1 VPDESAEFDP
11 TAILRVLN
19 AHEVRF
25 VVVGGVSGNLHGS
38 TTLTQDVDI
47 AYARDRT
54 NLDHLA
60 AALREVGATLRN
72 APTDLPFKLDAAT
85 LRAGLNFTFST
96 RLGPLDCIGEA
107 SGGFTYD
114 SLIGNA
120 ETYPVA
126 GMEIAAAS
134 LDDLI
139 RMKRAAGRIKDRIE
153 VENLSALRE
162 VRDRRRYVDPW

>member
-1 VPDESAEFDP
+1 MPDEPAEFDP
-11 TAILRVLN
+11 TAILRVLV
-19 AHEVRF
+19 AHEVKF

-38 TTLTQDVDI
+38 TTLTEDIDI
-47 AYARDRT
+47 AYARDRQS
-54 NLDHLA
+54 LERLA
-60 AALREVGATLRN
+60 AALRDLRATLRG
-72 APTDLPFKLDAAT
+72 APKDLPFKLDAGT
-85 LRAGLNFTFST
+85 LRAGMNFSFST

-114 SLIGNA
+114 GLVGNA
-120 ETYPVA
+120 ELYPIS
-126 GMEIAAAS
+126 GMTIVAAS

-162 VRDRRRYVDPW
+162 VRDKKRR

>member
-11 TAILRVLN
+11 TAILRVLDT
-19 AHEVRF
+19 HEVKF

-38 TTLTQDVDI
+38 TTLTQDIDI
-47 AYARDRT
+47 AYARDRQ
-54 NLDHLA
+54 NLERLA
-60 AALREVGATLRN
+60 AALRDLGATQRA
-72 APTDLPFKLDAAT
+72 APKELPFKLDAAT

-107 SGGFTYD
+107 AGGFTYD
-114 SLIGNA
+114 NLVGNG
-120 ETYPVA
+120 EPYPLS
-126 GMEIAAAS
+126 GMMVVAAS

-162 VRDRRRYVDPW
+162 VRDSRRRS

>member
-1 VPDESAEFDP
+1 MPDEPAEFDP
-11 TAILRVLN
+11 TAILRVLD
-19 AHEVRF
+19 AHEVKF

-38 TTLTQDVDI
+38 TTLTEDIDI
-47 AYARDRT
+47 AYARDRQ
-54 NLDHLA
+54 NLERLA
-60 AALREVGATLRN
+60 AALRDLRATLRG
-72 APTDLPFKLDAAT
+72 APKLPFKLDAAT

-107 SGGFTYD
+107 AGGFTYD
-114 SLIGNA
+114 NIVGNA
-120 ETYPVA
+120 EAYPLA
-126 GMEIAAAS
+126 GMVIAAAS

-162 VRDRRRYVDPW
+162 VRDKKRR

>member
-1 VPDESAEFDP
+1 VPEDTAEFDP
-11 TAILRVLN
+11 TAILRVLT
-19 AHEVRF
+19 AHDVRF

-38 TTLTQDVDI
+38 TTLTEDIDV
-47 AYARDRT
+47 AYARDRP
-54 NLDHLA
+54 NLERLA
-60 AALREVGATLRN
+60 AALRDMRATLRG
-72 APTDLPFKLDAAT
+72 APKALRFKRDAAT

-107 SGGFTYD
+107 AGGFTYET
-114 SLIGNA
+114 LVGGA
-120 ETYPVA
+120 ETYPIS
-126 GMEIAAAS
+126 GMTIATAS

-162 VRDRRRYVDPW
+162 VRAKRQR

>member
-1 VPDESAEFDP
+1 MPDEPAEFDP
-11 TAILRVLN
+11 TAILRVLV
-19 AHEVRF
+19 AYEVKF

-38 TTLTQDVDI
+38 TTLTEDIDI
-47 AYARDRT
+47 AYARDRE
-54 NLDHLA
+54 NLERLA
-60 AALREVGATLRN
+60 SALRELRAKLRGA
-72 APTDLPFKLDAAT
+72 PKDLPFKLDAAT

-107 SGGFTYD
+107 AGGFTYD
-114 SLIGNA
+114 NLVGNA
-120 ETYPVA
+120 EPYPLS
-126 GMEIAAAS
+126 GMMVVAAS

-162 VRDRRRYVDPW
+162 VRDSQKRS

>member
-1 VPDESAEFDP
+1 VPDERADFDP
-11 TAILRVLN
+11 TAILGVLL
-19 AHEVRF
+19 AHDVSF

-38 TTLTQDVDI
+38 TTLTEDIDI
-47 AYARDRT
+47 AYARDQK
-54 NLDHLA
+54 NLERLA
-60 AALREVGATLRN
+60 VALRDLRATLRG
-72 APTDLPFKLDAAT
+72 APKGFPFKVDAAT

-107 SGGFTYD
+107 AGGFTYD
-114 SLIGNA
+114 NLVGNA
-120 ETYPVA
+120 ESYPISGV
-126 GMEIAAAS
+126 MIVVAS

-162 VRDRRRYVDPW
+162 VRDKKRR

>member
-1 VPDESAEFDP
+1 VLDEAGKFDP

-19 AHEVRF
+19 THEVRF
-25 VVVGGVSGNLHGS
+25 VVIGGVSGNLHGS
-38 TTLTQDVDI
+38 TTLTEDIDI
-47 AYARDRT
+47 AYARDRH
-54 NLDHLA
+54 NLERLA
-60 AALREVGATLRN
+60 AALRDLRATLRG
-72 APTDLPFKLDAAT
+72 APKDVRFKLDAAA

-107 SGGFTYD
+107 AGGFTYD
-114 SLIGNA
+114 NLVGNA
-120 ETYPVA
+120 ELYPLS
-126 GMEIAAAS
+126 GMAIAAAS

-162 VRDRRRYVDPW
+162 VRDKSER